1 MRRTDPKSIARAEA
15 AVWLARLRSDE
26 ATSAD
31 EGAFRVWLD
40 QASENRAA
48 FDLAS
53 TAFEMLG
60 PDLQPR
66 KPSWRDQAAARWAVA
81 GLAAAAVASGIVLVW
96 AAPFRPTTQEF
107 QTGFGEQRRIALE
120 DGSLV
125 MLDTSTAIRVSMSR
139 HRRAIELIHG
149 RGHFEVA
156 KDESRP
162 FVVKVAD
169 KQVIAVGTVFDVD
182 RENGTTSV
190 LLTRGKVLV
199 ENASDRRLLSPGDR
213 LAFNHGQVVADR
225 PDLDVLTGWQNGQA
239 IFKRRPLRDVVQELN
254 RYSRR
259 QLELPDASMGDV
271 VVSGSYRTG
280 DNEAFAAALAA
291 MLPVDVDTEPDRI
304 VINLRKSER
313 ADGGGI

>member
-1 MRRTDPKSIARAEA
+1 MKRGDPKAIARAEA
-15 AVWLARLRSDE
+15 AVWLARLRSEEQGPGDE
-26 ATSAD
+26 A
-31 EGAFRVWLD
+31 GFHVWLR
-40 QASENRAA
+40 QSPENRAA

-53 TAFEMLG
+53 TAFEMIG
-60 PDLQPR
+60 
-66 KPSWRDQAAARWAVA
+66 RDIRSKAAPWSYGALRWTGA
-81 GLAAAAVASGIVLVW
+81 GLALAGVASCVFFW
-96 AAPFRPTTQEF
+96 AAPFRPKTLEF
-107 QTGFGEQRRIALE
+107 NTGFGEQRRIALD

-139 HRRAIELIHG
+139 RRRDIELIRG

-162 FVVKVAD
+162 FIVKVAD
-169 KQVIAVGTVFDVD
+169 KQVVAVGTVFDVD

-190 LLTRGKVLV
+190 LLTRGKILV

-213 LAFNHGQVVADR
+213 LAFDHGKVVADR

-239 IFKRRPLRDVVQELN
+239 IFKHRTLRDVVHELN

-259 QLELPDASMGDV
+259 RLELPDASMGNV
-271 VVSGSYRTG
+271 VISGSYRTG

-291 MLPVDVDTEPDRI
+291 MLPVDVETEPDRI
-304 VINLRKSER
+304 LIRHRKSER
-313 ADGGGI
+313 LDGNGA

>member
-1 MRRTDPKSIARAEA
+1 MNRTDPKSIARAEA

-26 ATSAD
+26 PRRAD
-31 EGAFRVWLD
+31 EAAFRAWLE
-40 QASENRAA
+40 QSPENRAS
-48 FDLAS
+48 FDLAN
-53 TAFEMLG
+53 TALAMVS
-60 PDLQPR
+60 PDLQRRRPR
-66 KPSWRDQAAARWAVA
+66 WREQAAVRWAVA
-81 GLAAAAVASGIVLVW
+81 GLAAATVASCIVVLS
-96 AAPFRPTTQEF
+96 APLRPKSQEF
-107 QTGFGEQRRIALE
+107 QTGFGEQRRIALD

-139 HRRAIELIHG
+139 HRRGIELIRG

-169 KQVIAVGTVFDVD
+169 KRVIAVGTIFDVD

-190 LLTRGKVLV
+190 LLTRGKILV

-213 LAFNHGQVVADR
+213 LAFDHGKVIADR
-225 PDLDVLTGWQNGQA
+225 PDLDVLTGWQSGQA
-239 IFKRRPLRDVVQELN
+239 IFKRRALRDVVHELN

-271 VVSGSYRTG
+271 VISGSYRTG

-291 MLPVDVDTEPDRI
+291 MLPVDVYTQPDRI
-304 VINLRKSER
+304 LIKLRKSDR
-313 ADGGGI
+313 LDGSGT